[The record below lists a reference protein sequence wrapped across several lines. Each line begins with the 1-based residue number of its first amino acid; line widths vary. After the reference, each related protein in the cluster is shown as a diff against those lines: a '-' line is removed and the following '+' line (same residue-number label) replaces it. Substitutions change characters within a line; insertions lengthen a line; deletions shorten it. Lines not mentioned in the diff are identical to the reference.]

1 MCSPQPLG
9 QKLKENASQGLQSI
23 FKSGGRGQWL
33 HFLRK
38 PQETHDSTYS
48 INATIIRE
56 FANICKT
63 LLDQWWK
70 NYKFFFHLFIFF
82 LAQKVSPRSL
92 LMKLQTHFFLN
103 LQRNGTRSMG
113 RNIMPDL
120 TCVDR
125 LDNNCCIGKLVNT
138 PV

>member
-9 QKLKENASQGLQSI
+9 QKLKENASQGLRDCEGNGFI
-23 FKSGGRGQWL
+23 FCAN
-33 HFLRK
+33 HRK
-38 PQETHDSTYS
+38 PTIPL

-103 LQRNGTRSMG
+103 LQRNGARSMG
-113 RNIMPDL
+113 RNIMPDI

-125 LDNNCCIGKLVNT
+125 LDNNCCCHRQVS
-138 PV
+138 